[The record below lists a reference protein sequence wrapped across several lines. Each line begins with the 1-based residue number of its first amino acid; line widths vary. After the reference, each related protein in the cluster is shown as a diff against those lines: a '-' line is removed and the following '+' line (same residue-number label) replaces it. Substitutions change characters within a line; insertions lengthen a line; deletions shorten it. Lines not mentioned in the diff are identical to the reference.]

1 MVPAPRLGV
10 AVVVRRVGVVAASVL
25 AGALA
30 LPAAARGDTY
40 SLVVSGA
47 SGSPAY
53 VETYASWRQA
63 LVEVL
68 RAQAEFRDDHLI
80 VLAETPAPGVGRASR
95 EGVTEAFETLR
106 RRMTADSDLLVVLLG
121 HGTYDGVEAKFNLVG
136 PDLAAADWNR
146 LLDSLPGRAVFVN
159 TTASSFPFVETLA
172 REGRIVIAAT
182 ASPVQRYDT
191 VFPRFFV
198 AAFDDAAAD
207 LDKDGRVSVW
217 EAFASSSAQV
227 RRWYEQEGRLA
238 TERAVL
244 DDSGDGVG
252 GDAERPGSD
261 GQLASRR
268 FVGAGVD
275 RPAPAADASL
285 APLVARREALADRVA
300 GLRSRKESMNAAAY
314 ARELEQVLV
323 ELARV
328 SREIRQ
334 RTATVRGAV
343 TTGR

>member
-1 MVPAPRLGV
+1 MRTGAV
-10 AVVVRRVGVVAASVL
+10 AACVVAA
-25 AGALA
+25 ALA
-30 LPAAARGDTY
+30 VPAAARGDTY

-47 SGSPAY
+47 SGSTAY
-53 VETYASWRQA
+53 VETYEAWRQT
-63 LVEVL
+63 LVDVL
-68 RAQAEFRDDHLI
+68 RSQAEFRDDHLI
-80 VLAETPAPGVGRASR
+80 VLAETPGPGVGKASR
-95 EGVTEAFETLR
+95 EGVAEGFETLR

-136 PDLAAADWNR
+136 PDLAATDWNR

-159 TTASSFPFVETLA
+159 TTASSFPFVAALA

-182 ASPVQRYDT
+182 GSPVQRYDT

-198 AAFDDAAAD
+198 RAFEDGAAD
-207 LDKDGRVSVW
+207 GDRDGRVSVW

-227 RRWYEQEGRLA
+227 RLWYEQEGRLA

-261 GQLASRR
+261 GYLAARR

-275 RPAPAADASL
+275 RPVPAADASL
-285 APLVARREALADRVA
+285 APLVARRDDLADRVA
-300 GLRSRKESMNAAAY
+300 GLRSRKGSLDAAEY

-328 SREIRQ
+328 SREIRR
-334 RTATVRGAV
+334 RTATVPGAAA
-343 TTGR
+343 TGR

>member
-1 MVPAPRLGV
+1 MGV
-10 AVVVRRVGVVAASVL
+10 ALVLRAGVVAAGLLAAVL
-25 AGALA
+25 AVPLE
-30 LPAAARGDTY
+30 ARGDTY

-53 VETYASWRQA
+53 VETYESWRQT
-63 LVEVL
+63 LVDVL

-95 EGVTEAFETLR
+95 EGVTEAFEALR
-106 RRMTADSDLLVVLLG
+106 RRMTGDSELLVVLLG
-121 HGTYDGVEAKFNLVG
+121 HGTYDGVEAKFNLAG
-136 PDLAAADWNR
+136 PDLAAADWSR

-159 TTASSFPFVETLA
+159 TTASSFPFVEALA

-198 AAFDDAAAD
+198 GAFDDPAAD

-217 EAFASSSAQV
+217 EAFTSSSAQV

-244 DDSGDGVG
+244 DDSGDGLG

-261 GQLASRR
+261 GHLASRR

-285 APLVARREALADRVA
+285 APLVARREDLEDRVA
-300 GLRSRKESMNAAAY
+300 GLRSRKSSMHAAEY
-314 ARELEQVLV
+314 ARELEQVLL

>member
-1 MVPAPRLGV
+1 MRTGAVAACVVAAALAVPAP
-10 AVVVRRVGVVAASVL
+10 
-25 AGALA
+25 
-30 LPAAARGDTY
+30 ARGDTY

-47 SGSPAY
+47 SGSAAY
-53 VETYASWRQA
+53 VETYEAWRQT
-63 LVEVL
+63 LVDVL
-68 RAQAEFRDDHLI
+68 RSQAEFRDDHLI
-80 VLAETPAPGVGRASR
+80 VLAETPGPGVGKASR
-95 EGVTEAFETLR
+95 EGVAEGFETLR

-159 TTASSFPFVETLA
+159 TTASSFPFVAALA

-182 ASPVQRYDT
+182 GSPVQRYDT

-198 AAFDDAAAD
+198 RAFEDGAAD
-207 LDKDGRVSVW
+207 GDRDGRVSVW

-227 RRWYEQEGRLA
+227 RLWYEQEGRLA

-261 GQLASRR
+261 GYLAARR

-275 RPAPAADASL
+275 RPVPAADASL
-285 APLVARREALADRVA
+285 APLVARRDDLADRVA
-300 GLRSRKESMNAAAY
+300 GLRSRKGSLDAAEY

-334 RTATVRGAV
+334 RTATVPGAAA
-343 TTGR
+343 TGR